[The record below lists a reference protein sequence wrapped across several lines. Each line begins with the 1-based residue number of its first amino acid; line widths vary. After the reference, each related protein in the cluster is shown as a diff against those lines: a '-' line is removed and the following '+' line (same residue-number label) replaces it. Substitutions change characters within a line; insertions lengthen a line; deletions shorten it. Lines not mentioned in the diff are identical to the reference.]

1 MYRCNVDDFQR
12 REKIN
17 CFMARVVTSSS
28 ALRLTK
34 AHDREDIVV
43 FREHIVLA
51 GLLEEFQWH
60 FSSIFFTCLDF
71 SNISLRSLE
80 FTIFL
85 LFFTLL
91 QHFTSKLRD

>member
-12 REKIN
+12 RENRN
-17 CFMARVVTSSS
+17 CFMAQVATSSS

-43 FREHIVLA
+43 FREDIVLA
-51 GLLEEFQWH
+51 GLLKEFQWH
-60 FSSIFFTCLDF
+60 FSSFFHLSRF
-71 SNISLRSLE
+71 PKYFI
-80 FTIFL
+80 TIIGIHYFL

-91 QHFTSKLRD
+91 EHFTSKLHD